1 MSLSVFKRKADGRA
15 GRFAKLGAAVALGL
29 GVLSGIGGALIVGSG
44 VASAATSTV
53 SVSYACSNPQAG
65 AFTIPATVSETPTLP
80 ATDQWSTT
88 YTETPSITLNIP
100 AGLVQLAQT
109 FQQSALPINAV
120 TEDFG
125 SSGFTQDPGQ
135 NVVSP
140 DTQTVTVDANTLA
153 NGASETFSM
162 PATSWTTDGVA
173 QTDTI
178 STGNMSFGVLGVVT
192 INCTA
197 SPVLLDQV
205 IAHTPI
211 PEPPV
216 VNTPQSA
223 TVSNGQCVTIPVL
236 AGATAQNNT
245 INDASLTVTGVPSV
259 GVATVGPATDPGGNA
274 VPSGEISYCAVTADN
289 PLSLTSDSFTFT
301 VAGTQPTPPA
311 STPAP
316 SNTGTVNITINFLT
330 CQATTAPCSLN
341 QLLLLPL
348 QPGPI
353 TLEQPSS
360 LPVDTFGTCSQ
371 TPAEAQIT
379 GQAQVVCGAITPLTV
394 LNQTGLDTGWTLTG
408 QTTDFVDPA
417 DKHALNN
424 CDVAPSAGPPPVTG
438 TYNNHCI
445 PGGNLGWNPVSAV
458 AHDIVPGDT
467 AQVTSGPA
475 LAVPA
480 PIAAAVSANPLFEG
494 AKVQA
499 NPVVEPAA
507 NMGPTS
513 LRAHP
518 QTLCSTAS
526 GQAGGTFVCGG
537 ELQLAVPASVANPQ
551 APGYEATLTLT
562 LTL

>member
-1 MSLSVFKRKADGRA
+1 LSVFKRKAGGRA
-15 GRFAKLGAAVALGL
+15 GRVAKLSAAVALGM
-29 GVLSGIGGALIVGSG
+29 GVLSGIGGAFVVGSG
-44 VASAATSTV
+44 IASAATSSV
-53 SVSYACSNPQAG
+53 SVPYTCTNATAG
-65 AFTIPATVSETPTLP
+65 TFTIPATVTETPTLP

-88 YTETPSITLNIP
+88 YSETPSVTLNIP
-100 AGLVQLAQT
+100 PGLVQLAASFSQT
-109 FQQSALPINAV
+109 VLPVNGV

-140 DTQTVTVDANTLA
+140 DTQTITVDPTTEAS
-153 NGASETFSM
+153 GATATFSM
-162 PATSWTTDGVA
+162 PATSWTTDATA

-178 STGNMSFGVLGVVT
+178 STGNLQFGVLGVVT
-192 INCTA
+192 IDCTA
-197 SPVLLDQV
+197 SPSVLDTV
-205 IAHTPI
+205 VAHAPI

-216 VNTPQSA
+216 VVTPLSP
-223 TVSNGQCVTIPVL
+223 TVSNGQCVAIPVL

-245 INDASLTVTGVPSV
+245 IDPTTLHVTGGPTV
-259 GVATVGPATDPGGNA
+259 GVATVGPNTDPGGNA
-274 VPSGEISYCAVTADN
+274 VPAGEISYCAVTADN
-289 PLSLTSDSFTFT
+289 PSSLTSDSFTWT
-301 VAGTQPTPPA
+301 VAGTLPTPPA
-311 STPAP
+311 TTPAP

-330 CQATTAPCSLN
+330 CQATSAPCSLN

-360 LPVDTFGTCSQ
+360 LPVDSFGTCSQ

-379 GQAQVVCGAITPLTV
+379 GQAQVVCSAITPLTV

-417 DKHALNN
+417 DASTALNN
-424 CDVAPSAGPPPVTG
+424 CDVAPSAGPPPVAG

-467 AQVTSGPA
+467 AQVTSGPN
-475 LAVPA
+475 LAVPT

-507 NMGPTS
+507 NMGSNS